1 MKATAPTTRWATI
14 EATAAYASL
23 SRATVYRLIDRSLIA
38 SSRVGTRRLVDLR
51 SVDAHLEQCRTNR
64 PVESAPDPAASTA

>member
-1 MKATAPTTRWATI
+1 MKPIAPPQRWLTI

-38 SSRVGTRRLVDLR
+38 SSRVGSRRLVDLR
-51 SVDAHLEQCRTNR
+51 SVDHYLEQCRTN
-64 PVESAPDPAASTA
+64 PPAEAGLAPSATTA